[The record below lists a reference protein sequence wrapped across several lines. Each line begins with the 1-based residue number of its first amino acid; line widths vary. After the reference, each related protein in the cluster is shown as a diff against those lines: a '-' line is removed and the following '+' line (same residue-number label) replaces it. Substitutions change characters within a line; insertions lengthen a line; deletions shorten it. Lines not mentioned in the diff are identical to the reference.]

1 MPSPSTA
8 RSSAFRPSL
17 RLVHS
22 HSPRFTRGK
31 KIALII
37 VAAVSVGLLVVL
49 YSRIWPYSRESV
61 VQDLAEASDST
72 VTIQAFHKTYFPPG
86 CVVDGLE
93 FRHGPDRFKLI
104 TIQKLIVQGSY
115 IGILRRHVSRIIAI
129 GAKVFIPPF
138 GSRTT
143 FNTQHSET
151 VIDEIVAD
159 GTLVE
164 FEPET
169 PGKKPLQFDVHD
181 ARLSNV
187 RWAQPITYRL
197 RFHNPEPPGE
207 LSVAGKFGVWTKGHP
222 GDTPLSGDYT
232 LTGADLSVY
241 GGIAGILAS
250 KGKFDG
256 VLQHVTV
263 SGTTD
268 IPDFEVRSGGHKVRL
283 DTRFDA
289 YVDATRGDTF
299 LKRVEAHWGRT
310 TVIAE
315 GRVAHTDMH
324 KGKFTDLH
332 LSVRN
337 GRIENILGLFVSE
350 PRSPMSGET
359 SIEADSELPP
369 GDIPFLQRVK
379 LQGRFGIQ
387 EGNFSKPRTQRDV
400 DQLSAG
406 ARGQDKEDPETVL
419 TDLKGQVVL
428 TGGTAHFSDLS
439 FGIPGANARMY
450 GTYNIINHKVD
461 LHGKMRVDTRISKT
475 ASGFKALLL
484 KVMDP
489 IFKKKRKGEI
499 VPIHISGTYEK
510 PEYGLDLNQPS
521 NQNSPGR

>member
-8 RSSAFRPSL
+8 RSAASRPAL

-22 HSPRFTRGK
+22 HSPRFTRGR
-31 KIALII
+31 KIALVI
-37 VAAVSVGLLVVL
+37 VAVVIVGLLVVL

-72 VTIQAFHKTYFPPG
+72 VTIQDFHKTYLPPG
-86 CVVDGLE
+86 CVIDGVE
-93 FRHGPDRFKLI
+93 FRHGPDRFRLI
-104 TIQKLIVQGSY
+104 TIQKLIVKGTY
-115 IGILRRHVSRIIAI
+115 IGILSHHVSRIIAI

-138 GSRTT
+138 GSKTA
-143 FNTQHSET
+143 FNTQHSNI
-151 VIDEIVAD
+151 VVDEIVAN
-159 GTLVE
+159 GTVVE
-164 FEPET
+164 FESEARD
-169 PGKKPLQFDVHD
+169 KKPLRFDVHD

-187 RWAQPITYRL
+187 RWAEPISYRL
-197 RFHNPEPPGE
+197 KFHNPEPPGE
-207 LSVAGKFGVWTKGHP
+207 LSVTGKFGVWTKGRP

-232 LTGADLSVY
+232 FTGADLGVY
-241 GGIAGILAS
+241 GGVSGILAS

-256 VLQHVTV
+256 VLQHVNV

-268 IPDFEVRSGGHKVRL
+268 IPDFEISSGGHRVKL
-283 DTRFDA
+283 DTKFDA

-315 GRVAHTDMH
+315 GRVAHSDAH

-337 GRIENILGLFVSE
+337 GRIENILGPFVSE
-350 PRSPMSGET
+350 PRSPMSGQT
-359 SIEADSELPP
+359 SIEAHSELPP
-369 GDIPFLQRVK
+369 GNEPFLARVK
-379 LQGRFGIQ
+379 LQGRFGIE

-419 TDLKGQVVL
+419 TNLKGQVVL
-428 TGGTAHFSDLS
+428 TGGTAHFSGLS
-439 FGIPGANARMY
+439 FGIPGAKARMH
-450 GTYNIINHKVD
+450 GTYNVINHKVD

-489 IFKKKRKGEI
+489 IFKKKKKGEV
-499 VPIHISGTYEK
+499 VPVHIGGTYEK
-510 PEYGLDLNQPS
+510 PEYGLDLNQP
-521 NQNSPGR
+521 NQKSTRK